1 MKPALH
7 YNAGFVFIS
16 GVTMADFAQL
26 STPDAD
32 ARAHSARLLAL
43 LRAEIEAAGGW
54 IPFSRYMELALYAP
68 GLGYYSAG
76 ARKFGSGGDFITAPE
91 LTPLFGQALAGQVD
105 EILRACVSASAVIE
119 IGAGSG
125 LLAVDLL
132 LELER
137 RGNLPERYAI
147 LELSAELRARQQETL
162 NSRAP
167 HLAARVHWL
176 DALPESFSGVVVAN
190 EVLDAMPAHLVSI
203 RAHAEGV
210 FERGVTLA
218 PDAAALRWADRPAQ
232 GAVLEA
238 ARSLA
243 LPRPEAGE
251 YLTEINLAARGW
263 VRTWAERLGQGALL
277 LIDYGYPRAEFYL
290 PSRAN
295 GTLRCY
301 YRHHVLDDPLWW
313 PGLVDITASVD
324 FTAIA
329 EAGFDAGLEVL
340 GFTHQAQ
347 FLFNCGVLDCLAR
360 RGPQDSADYLRAAQA
375 VGKLTLPQ
383 EMGEL
388 FKVIALGRGVEAPLS
403 GFARGD
409 RVHTL

>member
-1 MKPALH
+1 M
-7 YNAGFVFIS
+7 
-16 GVTMADFAQL
+16 
-26 STPDAD
+26 
-32 ARAHSARLLAL
+32 
-43 LRAEIEAAGGW
+43 
-54 IPFSRYMELALYAP
+54 PFSRYMELALYAP

-76 ARKFGSGGDFITAPE
+76 AQKFGLGGDFITAPE
-91 LTPLFGQALAGQVD
+91 LSPLFGQVLAGQVD
-105 EILRACVSASAVIE
+105 EIMRASAPEVIE

-137 RGNLPERYAI
+137 RGNLPARYGI
-147 LELSAELRARQQETL
+147 LELSAGLRARQQETL
-162 NSRAP
+162 SRRAP
-167 HLAARVHWL
+167 HLATRVYWL
-176 DALPESFSGVVVAN
+176 DALPESFAGAVVAN
-190 EVLDAMPAHLVSI
+190 EVLDAIPAHLVAI
-203 RAHAEGV
+203 RADGI
-210 FERGVTLA
+210 FERGVALA
-218 PDAAALRWADRPAQ
+218 AETSTAAFVWADQPAQ

-238 ARSLA
+238 ARALSLA
-243 LPRPEAGE
+243 VAEGSE
-251 YLTEINLAARGW
+251 YLTEINLAVQGW
-263 VRTWAERLGQGALL
+263 VRAWAERLRQGTLL
-277 LIDYGYPRAEFYL
+277 LIDYGYPRGEFYL

-301 YRHHVLDDPLWW
+301 YQHHVFDDPFWW

-329 EAGFDAGLEVL
+329 EAGFDAGLEVS
-340 GFTHQAQ
+340 GYTSQAQ

-375 VGKLTLPQ
+375 VHKLTMPQ

-388 FKVIALGRGVEAPLS
+388 FKVMALGRGVDVALS
-403 GFARGD
+403 GFACGD